1 MFDQFKKIGNEIYVY
16 ENFLSKNECDSIVSL
31 LDSLEENKWILDR
44 PDMIMRRTDRL
55 EEIIYVRNKMLEI
68 VPDGLILGPAST
80 ATRLVS
86 GDSWGEH
93 SDVHDF
99 AEIEKIAATY
109 IEGNPYEEKDLSVY
123 GSVVYFNKFEG
134 GEIYYPTQGIIYAS
148 NPGDLV
154 VHSSSPLCFH
164 GVKPV
169 ISEKRYSYSNHMYKK
184 VKVPL

>member
-1 MFDQFKKIGNEIYVY
+1 MFNQFKKIGNEIYVY
-16 ENFLSKNECDSIVSL
+16 KNFLSKNECDRIVSL
-31 LDSLEENKWILDR
+31 LDNLKESEWILDR
-44 PDMIMRRTDRL
+44 PDTPVRRTDPFQ
-55 EEIIYVRNKMLEI
+55 EIISVRNKILKI

-99 AEIEKIAATY
+99 AEIEKKAAMY

-123 GSVVYFNKFEG
+123 GLVVYFNKFEG
-134 GEIYYPTQGIIYAS
+134 GEIYYPTQDIIYS
-148 NPGDLV
+148 PDPGDLV
-154 VHSSSPLCFH
+154 IHSSSPICLH

-169 ISEKRYSYSNHMYKK
+169 ISKKRYSYSNHMYKK
-184 VKVPL
+184 VRVPA